1 MTTNTH
7 AVLLLGPRAPE
18 GMAIAMRRVEI
29 KPIDLGDEASE
40 VHLPEE
46 QAWRVGSALAENGG
60 FDVAV
65 VALEGREKQLLLCDM
80 DSTIV
85 AEETLDELADAFG
98 FGREVAAVTEK
109 AMRGEIAFDE
119 ALRARVALFKGLQI
133 DAAAAALRER
143 LTINK
148 GAETLV
154 RTMRKRGARCALVT
168 GGFDIFA
175 APVADRIGF
184 SEVYANR
191 LRSEDGVLS
200 GIVSEPILGPDAKKA
215 RLDAL
220 CQELSLNSGQVI
232 AVGDGANDR
241 EMVAVAGIGVG
252 YRPKPAL
259 EAAAN
264 VVLRHADLTALLAI
278 QGIPQSEWSA

>member
-1 MTTNTH
+1 MTNTH

-29 KPIDLGDEASE
+29 APIDLSDEASE

-46 QAWRVGSALAENGG
+46 QAWRVAKALKDNGG

-65 VALEGREKQLLLCDM
+65 VPLEGREKQLLLCDM

-85 AEETLDELADAFG
+85 GEETLDELAEAFG
-98 FGREVAAVTEK
+98 FGREVAKVTDK

-119 ALRARVALFKGLQI
+119 ALRARVALFKGLRI
-133 DAAAAALRER
+133 DAAAQALRER

-175 APVADRIGF
+175 APVADRVGF
-184 SEVYANR
+184 SETYANR

-200 GIVSEPILGPDAKKA
+200 GVVSEPILGPQAKKE

-220 CQELSLNSGQVI
+220 CAELSLNTGQVM

-241 EMVAVAGIGVG
+241 DMIAVAGIGVG

-259 EAAAN
+259 EEVAN

-278 QGIPQSEWSA
+278 QGIPQSDWSA

>member
-98 FGREVAAVTEK
+98 FGREVAAVTDK

-232 AVGDGANDR
+232 AVGDGANDK